1 MAEHNMFINL
11 IELSP
16 GDRRCALD
24 SIRYIIEEGSGGRH
38 LDEIQKKSFRMSVDE
53 YFNHL
58 VNLIE
63 KKPSLWLRVYD
74 ALEEWYGTFAED
86 YRSSSTVEKL
96 RARDAER
103 PIHTW
108 VHCLITGG
116 LHLLREIRD
125 EERILV
131 DEKEWEE
138 LKKLSKK
145 TEYTIITSTSQPE
158 EERLSDNL
166 SRLLDVD
173 EETRMK
179 AWFLGKRIAIFL
191 AEEFEEKDL
200 ERYMKKYHLD
210 RITQYSTLS
219 ASSFST
225 NHDLFIYMGKRAK
238 HESLH
243 KLDSKVSREK
253 IVQVSGQ
260 NIDIVFDEVIN
271 QMKGRINHEQ
281 Y

>member
-16 GDRRCALD
+16 TDRRWALD
-24 SIRYIIEEGSGGRH
+24 SIKFIIEEGTGGRH
-38 LDEIQKKSFRMSVDE
+38 LDEIQKKNFRMSVDD
-53 YFNHL
+53 YFNRL

-63 KKPSLWLRVYD
+63 DTPSAWTHVYE
-74 ALEEWYGTFAED
+74 ALVEWHGTFAED
-86 YRSSSTVEKL
+86 YRSSSTIEKL

-108 VHCLITGG
+108 VHCLITGE
-116 LHLLREIRD
+116 LHILREIRG

-138 LKKLSKK
+138 LKKRSKK
-145 TEYTIITSTSQPE
+145 TDYSIITSKSQPE
-158 EERLSDNL
+158 EEQLSDSL
-166 SRLLDVD
+166 SRLLEVD

-238 HESLH
+238 HESFH

-260 NIDIVFDEVIN
+260 NIDIVFDEVIS
-271 QMKGRINHEQ
+271 QMKGRINHE
-281 Y
+281 